1 MLKSVTYVIRRS
13 GFRTCHL
20 KLVAVPQ
27 ALAAFLFKHVLRLIF
42 QYDPVPSV
50 VARVLHGCLI
60 PSLTLVEVVPSVR
73 GLNSPCGVIES
84 NIHIVFICLATGVS
98 GDGGAVVVADEV
110 RERATVGRPCYASR
124 IAVQPVLELL
134 WHVFDLVDAIVS
146 RLIPVEDGGDALC
159 NLLVGL
165 EDGDG
170 VAAAQ
175 RMPASKLKILGIAP
189 LAAGVAAASWCA
201 QLVADVVEWLAV
213 ECVVVRQLDT
223 YADHKVQ
230 LLPAEVVGRVVG
242 DVGLGG
248 GEAAGVLVAAAVDT
262 APWMVGCCGLAQPQD
277 AVCVPHAAEQL
288 VGLLQIAA
296 QVAAHLVSRPPLSYP
311 DVEAELYLVLELPGV
326 FPRINKRME

>member
-73 GLNSPCGVIES
+73 GLNTPCGVIES

-134 WHVFDLVDAIVS
+134 WHVVHAVHAVGVS
-146 RLIPVEDGGDALC
+146 RLTVKDASRVLC

-165 EDGDG
+165 EDCQC

-175 RMPASKLKILGIAP
+175 GMPAREFEVLGVAP
-189 LAAGVAAASWCA
+189 PAAGVVAAPWRA
-201 QLVADVVEWLAV
+201 QLIADVVERAAI
-213 ECVVVRQLDT
+213 E
-223 YADHKVQ
+223 
-230 LLPAEVVGRVVG
+230 RVV
-242 DVGLGG
+242 
-248 GEAAGVLVAAAVDT
+248 
-262 APWMVGCCGLAQPQD
+262 
-277 AVCVPHAAEQL
+277 
-288 VGLLQIAA
+288 I
-296 QVAAHLVSRPPLSYP
+296 R
-311 DVEAELYLVLELPGV
+311 
-326 FPRINKRME
+326 